1 LLIASSF
8 EKVGLSLLEDEIEM
22 ICWWTFW
29 LAETFMFSYILPWIQ
44 SSGSWSIQYDIAVC
58 IISSSLQSLFLQ
70 GKFLRY
76 AMLIVVEFMIGLLS
90 EVFFETKDELKTEN
104 KEKEVSEERITNVTT
119 QLQAGKRKKKSFK
132 GKKKR
137 TKVT

>member
-1 LLIASSF
+1 
-8 EKVGLSLLEDEIEM
+8 
-22 ICWWTFW
+22 
-29 LAETFMFSYILPWIQ
+29 
-44 SSGSWSIQYDIAVC
+44 
-58 IISSSLQSLFLQ
+58 
-70 GKFLRY
+70 
-76 AMLIVVEFMIGLLS
+76 MLIVVEFMIGLLS